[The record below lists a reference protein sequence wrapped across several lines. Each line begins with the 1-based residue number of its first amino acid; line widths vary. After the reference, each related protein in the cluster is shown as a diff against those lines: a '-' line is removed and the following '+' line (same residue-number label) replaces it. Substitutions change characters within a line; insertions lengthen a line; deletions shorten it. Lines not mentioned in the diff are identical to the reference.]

1 MKKSAR
7 VKIST
12 QGQKVLISLRQ
23 NHELAYA
30 GLCEPKDFELFER
43 RGFDMAEKKQTFQLK
58 PLGNRVLVRRLEEKE
73 SAKGMII
80 LPDTAKKKQEMV
92 EVLAVGP
99 GKTNDEGVL
108 VVPPVKVG
116 DCVLIDKYS
125 GQEVTIN
132 DAELIVVR
140 GEDIVAIVER

>member
-1 MKKSAR
+1 
-7 VKIST
+7 
-12 QGQKVLISLRQ
+12 
-23 NHELAYA
+23 
-30 GLCEPKDFELFER
+30 
-43 RGFDMAEKKQTFQLK
+43 MAEKKQTFQLK